1 MTIRSRL
8 RNKELTGRP
17 RDAMTLAPPN
27 YRTPDNMSQPS
38 PVHARSP
45 FFQFLGMEIVERTE
59 GRAIIELDIRREFLN
74 ISGIP
79 HGGVL
84 ASLIDSACGVAATW
98 VPDGV
103 PERRVMTLSLTTSY
117 IAPAR
122 GPRIRA
128 AARVRGGG
136 RKTVICDAE
145 VFDAD
150 GTLLATGLGNFR
162 YRGDTAE

>member
-1 MTIRSRL
+1 M
-8 RNKELTGRP
+8 N
-17 RDAMTLAPPN
+17 
-27 YRTPDNMSQPS
+27 QPS

-45 FFQFLGMEIVERTE
+45 FFQFLGMVITERAE
-59 GRAIIELDIRREFLN
+59 GRATIELDMRPEFRN
-74 ISGIP
+74 VSGIP

-98 VPDGV
+98 VPDGEK
-103 PERRVMTLSLTTSY
+103 ERRVMTLSLTTSY

-122 GPRIRA
+122 GPCIKA
-128 AARVRGGG
+128 VARVRGGG

-162 YRGDTAE
+162 YRGDATK